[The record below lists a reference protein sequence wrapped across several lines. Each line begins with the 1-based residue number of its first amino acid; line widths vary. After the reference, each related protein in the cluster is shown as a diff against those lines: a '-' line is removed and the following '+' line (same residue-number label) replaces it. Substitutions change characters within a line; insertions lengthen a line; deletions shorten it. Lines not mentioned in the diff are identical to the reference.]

1 MTGKAASF
9 TIAAALLFNSAAA
22 PAQGLTDNPDLAARL
37 RAAEAWLGTQLAR
50 DGVTGA
56 SAAIV
61 HDQQILWSKGF
72 GYANLRGKV
81 PATPATRYSICS
93 ISKLFTSMA
102 AMRERD
108 AGRLNI
114 DAPVSQY
121 LGWYNIRDVEKPDGL
136 VTARAIMSH
145 VAGLPRESDTPYW
158 REAKFPDIA
167 TVRTRLAEQSNL
179 YRPYAAQQY
188 SNLGMTLLGEMV
200 AATSKQDYHDYVSAN
215 FLKPLGL
222 THTTSELPVERHG
235 KDFAVGYASRLTGW
249 SRDAIPPYKLNAIAP
264 AAGFASS
271 AIDLGK
277 FASWQFRLLANGGE
291 EVLRASTLREMH
303 RVHWMTPD
311 KPEETWGL
319 GFASFMHA
327 GKSFVGHSGWCPGYR
342 SALIMRPQEKLAIV
356 LLTNVDDT
364 SIGRLPR
371 ELYDLVGPEVAKAA
385 KATAPPAPRK
395 ANFHAYEGTYGEGRS
410 ASDVHVAQVGD
421 ELVSISLY
429 QESNVAKGATRWRH
443 QGGSVFRRIRE
454 DDSLGEELRF
464 EMDPSGRPKRLWVH
478 SNPLDRRS

>member
-1 MTGKAASF
+1 MTRKAAPFS
-9 TIAAALLFNSAAA
+9 IAAALILNSAAA
-22 PAQGLTDNPDLAARL
+22 PAQGLAANPDVTARL
-37 RAAEAWLGTQLAR
+37 RAAEAWLGTQLGR

-72 GYANLRGKV
+72 GYANLQGKV
-81 PATPATRYSICS
+81 PATPETRYSICS

-121 LGWYNIRDVEKPDGL
+121 LSWYNIRDVEKPDGP
-136 VTARAIMSH
+136 VTARGIMSH

-167 TVRTRLAEQSNL
+167 SVRARLAEQTNL

-200 AATSKQDYHDYVSAN
+200 AATSRQDYHQYVSAN

-222 THTTSELPVERHG
+222 THTTSELPIERHG
-235 KDFAVGYASRLTGW
+235 KDFAVGYTSRLTGW
-249 SRDAIPPYKLNAIAP
+249 NREAFPAYKLNAIAP

-271 AIDLGK
+271 AVDLGK

-291 EVLRASTLREMH
+291 EVLRASTLREMQ

-311 KPEETWGL
+311 KPDETWGL
-319 GFASFMHA
+319 GFANFIHN
-327 GKSFVGHSGWCPGYR
+327 GKSFVGHTGWCPGYR
-342 SALIMRPQEKLAIV
+342 SALVMRPQEKLAIV
-356 LLTNVDDT
+356 LLTNVDDAST
-364 SIGRLPR
+364 GRLSR
-371 ELYDLVGPEVAKAA
+371 ELYDLVGPEIAKAA
-385 KATAPPAPRK
+385 KATTPPAPRK
-395 ANFHAYEGTYGEGRS
+395 ADFRSFEGIYGTTRS
-410 ASDVHVAQVGD
+410 ASDLHLAQVGE
-421 ELVSISLY
+421 ELVSVSLY

-443 QGGSVFRRIRE
+443 SGADIFRRIRE

-464 EMDPSGRPKRLWVH
+464 ERDSSGRIMRLWVH